1 MKNKHSLWKTS
12 SGVITLLLVLPILAI
27 FYTAIGETD
36 DLFTHLM
43 STVMPTYIYN
53 TVALTSGVM
62 ILSLILGIP
71 SALVYGYVQTANR
84 EMVTMGI
91 GSASCYA
98 GLYHWLHFYGL
109 V

>member
-1 MKNKHSLWKTS
+1 MKDKHSLWKTS
-12 SGVITLLLVLPILAI
+12 SGVLTLLLVLPILAI

-53 TVALTSGVM
+53 TIALTTGVM
-62 ILSLILGIP
+62 FVSLSFGVP
-71 SALVYGYVQTANR
+71 SAWVYGDVQTANR
-84 EMVTMGI
+84 EMVAVGFS
-91 GSASCYA
+91 SATCYA
-98 GLYHWLHFYGL
+98 GLYHWLHIYGL